1 MARLLDVTLSD
12 VARAAG
18 LSLGGAS
25 YALRGHPS
33 MSAVTIGRVRALAR
47 EMGYRPD
54 LRVSSVMSAIR
65 RGRPI
70 TNRETLAFVW
80 VSEPD
85 APAEQPPQFQYY
97 SKTVLKAVQARAE
110 QHGSA
115 VGEFRLGERGL
126 SQSRLHSVLL
136 ARGISGVIIMPSP
149 SLRSVKIDWD
159 WGPLAPVIIGNT
171 EILPVT
177 NRVAHCHFRS
187 VWQVL
192 QRLRNEG
199 SVRPAAILSSDVQ
212 ERTHQMQRAS
222 FLANHPAPRIAA
234 DAVRCCEP
242 GDLPGLRAWLKAFRP
257 DALVLGW
264 QTDQPTLDLLHEMAP
279 QARRVITLDWHPH
292 GVLPGVAL
300 CSEVIATNAVDL
312 VIAHL
317 HRNERGIVSHP
328 TMILLDGEWR
338 ESW

>member
-18 LSLGGAS
+18 LSLGGTS

-33 MSAVTIGRVRALAR
+33 MSAATVHRVRALAAD
-47 EMGYRPD
+47 MGYRPD

-80 VSEPD
+80 VSERG
-85 APAEQPPQFQYY
+85 AIAEQPPHFQYY
-97 SKTVLKAVQARAE
+97 SKTVLKAVQERAE
-110 QHGSA
+110 QHGST
-115 VGEFRLGERGL
+115 VGEFRLGDGEL
-126 SQSRLHSVLL
+126 SQSRLHSILL
-136 ARGISGVIIMPSP
+136 ARGITGVIIMPSP

-159 WGPLAPVIIGNT
+159 WHSLAPVIIGNT

-192 QRLRNEG
+192 ERLRGEG
-199 SVRPAAILSSDVQ
+199 SMRPAAILSNDVQ

-222 FLANHPAPRIAA
+222 FLANHPSPQIAA
-234 DAVRCCEP
+234 ESVRCSEP
-242 GDLPGLRAWLKAFRP
+242 DDLRGLRAWLEEFRP

-279 QARRVITLDWHPH
+279 LARRVITLDWHPH
-292 GVLPGVAL
+292 GVLPGVEL

-328 TMILLDGEWR
+328 TMILLDGVWR
-338 ESW
+338 ETW